1 MLRPFNNRM
10 RIIPVLD
17 LKGGQVVHAVA
28 GRRHEYRPIV
38 SQLVASSQP
47 GEVARAFREQLGL
60 TECYLAD
67 LDAIAGS
74 AANLPAYAAVR
85 RQGLQLWV
93 DAGIQQPDQA
103 ARLADGGVEGIVVG
117 LETVAGPQA
126 LAEICRELG
135 RDRYLFSLDL
145 KEGRPLGAAAAW
157 GEDAWSIAS
166 QAVAIGVR
174 RLIVLDLARVG
185 GGGGTG
191 TEALCRRLVTTYP
204 ELEICAGGGVGGRR
218 DLLRLQDAGVQAALV
233 ASALHD
239 GRLRPADWL
248 DL

>member
-1 MLRPFNNRM
+1 M

-17 LKGGQVVHAVA
+17 LKAGQVVHAIA
-28 GRRHEYRPIV
+28 GRRHEYRPVV
-38 SQLVASSQP
+38 SQLTASSRP
-47 GEVARAFREQLGL
+47 GQVARAFQEQLGL

-74 AANLPAYAAVR
+74 APNLPAYAVVQG
-85 RQGLQLWV
+85 QGLRLWV
-93 DAGIQQPDQA
+93 DAGIQRPEQA
-103 ARLADGGVEGIVVG
+103 AVLVDAGVEGIVVG
-117 LETVAGPQA
+117 LETVAGPQE
-126 LAEICRELG
+126 LAEICRQLG
-135 RDRYLFSLDL
+135 PDRLLFSLDL
-145 KEGRPLGAAAAW
+145 KEGRPLAATGTW
-157 GEDAWSIAS
+157 GDEPWSIAS
-166 QAVAIGVR
+166 QAVETGVR

-204 ELEICAGGGVGGRR
+204 ELEICAGGGVGSRN
-218 DLLRLQDAGVQAALV
+218 DLLRLRDAGVHAALV

-239 GRLRPADWL
+239 GRLRPADWR